1 MNFIK
6 QLDELAFATRLKIL
20 TDRLIQDA
28 AKIYKSLDIDF
39 EPRWF
44 SIFYLL
50 NAKSPLSITEISSE
64 LSISQ
69 PAVTQIADILTK
81 KGLVSHVKD
90 KRDTRKRMLTLSKKG
105 KELLPK
111 LEPIWDSF
119 GSAHRDLF
127 NSAGYD
133 VMLVI
138 EKLEDSLEKKDMF
151 TRISEDIKKKQRN
164 NIEIIEFENKYA
176 PHFKT
181 LNYEWLKK
189 YFWVEKEDEEILSN
203 PEKEIINQGGFIFF
217 AKENDEVLG
226 TAALIRHKNG
236 NFELA
241 KMAVTEKSQ
250 GRQIGKKLAMTVIDK
265 AKSIN
270 AGTLYLET
278 SKRLQA
284 ACSLYKKLGFE
295 QVEYGSNEGTKYGR
309 ASIKMILK
317 LNYNGDTQ

>member
-6 QLDELAFATRLKIL
+6 HLEELAFATRLKIL
-20 TDRLIQDA
+20 TERLIQDA
-28 AKIYKSLDIDF
+28 AKVYKSLDIDF

-50 NAKSPLSITEISSE
+50 KAKSPLSITEISSE
-64 LSISQ
+64 LGISQ

-81 KGLVSHVKD
+81 KGYVKHVKD
-90 KRDTRKRMLTLSKKG
+90 KNDTRKRMLVLSKKA
-105 KELLPK
+105 KELIPK
-111 LEPIWDSF
+111 LEPVWDCF
-119 GSAHRDLF
+119 GSAHRGWF

-133 VMLVI
+133 ALLMI
-138 EKLEDSLEKKDMF
+138 EKLEDELDKKDMF
-151 TRISEDIKKKQRN
+151 TRITEDIKKKQCN
-164 NIEIIEFENKYA
+164 NIKIVEYEQKYA
-176 PHFKT
+176 HYFKT

-203 PEKEIINQGGFIFF
+203 PWDEIINKGGFIFF
-217 AKENDEVLG
+217 AKEKDEIVG
-226 TAALIRHKNG
+226 TAALIKHENG
-236 NFELA
+236 DFELA
-241 KMAVTEKSQ
+241 KMAVTEKAQ
-250 GRQIGKKLAMTVIDK
+250 GRQIGKKLAITVIDK
-265 AKSIN
+265 AKNVN

-295 QVEYGSNEGTKYGR
+295 QVEYGSSEGTKYGR

-317 LNYNGDTQ
+317 LNHNGDTQ

>member
-6 QLDELAFATRLKIL
+6 QLEELAFATRLKLL

-28 AKIYKSLDIDF
+28 AKVYKSLDIDF

-64 LSISQ
+64 LGISQ

-81 KGLVSHVKD
+81 KGLVTHVKD
-90 KRDTRKRMLTLSKKG
+90 KSDTRKRMLILSKKA
-105 KELLPK
+105 KQLIHK
-111 LEPIWDSF
+111 LEPVWDCF
-119 GSAHRDLF
+119 GSAHRGLF

-133 VMLVI
+133 AMLML
-138 EKLEDSLEKKDMF
+138 ERLEDSLEKKDMY
-151 TRISEDIKKKQRN
+151 TRIMEDIKKKQCN
-164 NIEIIEFENKYA
+164 NIEIVEYEQKYA
-176 PHFKT
+176 HYFKT

-203 PEKEIINQGGFIFF
+203 PEDEIISKGGSIFF

-226 TAALIRHKNG
+226 TAALIKHEDG
-236 NFELA
+236 SFELA
-241 KMAVTEKSQ
+241 KMAVTEKAQ
-250 GRQIGKKLAMTVIDK
+250 GRQIGKKLAFAVIERARREK
-265 AKSIN
+265 TE
-270 AGTLYLET
+270 TLFLET
-278 SKRLQA
+278 SKRLHA

-295 QVEYGSNEGTKYGR
+295 QVEFDNSESSKYGR
-309 ASIKMILK
+309 ASIKMT
-317 LNYNGDTQ
+317 LNLN